1 MTRRTN
7 DGYGS
12 RRTAL
17 NVADACVKNAKLIAT
32 VVDEVLDNEPENVS
46 VLRALNELSRNNMA
60 IFAVQGKIAD
70 GLLSEA
76 ELLSES
82 MSDAPKKV
90 LQKDTQK
97 GMQKSGNGVKK
108 L

>member
-1 MTRRTN
+1 MTRRVEN
-7 DGYGS
+7 GYGT

-17 NVADACVKNAKLIAT
+17 NVADTCVTNAKLIAT
-32 VVDEVLDNEPENVS
+32 VVDEVLDNEPENVR

-76 ELLSES
+76 ELLSEG
-82 MSDAPKKV
+82 MNEAPKAAP
-90 LQKDTQK
+90 QK
-97 GMQKSGNGVKK
+97 GTQRGVQKGATQVRK
-108 L
+108 